1 MSLWKIAWRSLQQR
15 ALSSWLTGFSM
26 ALGVS
31 LVIAVVV
38 IHGVVARH
46 FGDAA
51 QGYHMIVGA
60 KGGKMQLVL
69 NTVFHLSQPI
79 ENIPWSTYNQFREY
93 EEEGETKQGKWAA
106 YTQAVVPLCL
116 GDSLRDG
123 DRDYRVVGTTPDL
136 FDKLSYGALPDGTPL
151 NYQFAEGR
159 NFKTENFREAV
170 IGSVV
175 ANQTGLKVGD
185 GFPITH
191 GLADNPDAHVHEEDI
206 FTIVGILEPTGTPN
220 DRAAFINME
229 GFYLIA
235 DHYEGE
241 LPTDEQ
247 GNPLPLPPEDR
258 EVTALLVLL
267 DPAYEMFGQSIRTQI
282 NEGNV
287 AQAVYPQTEV
297 ANLFE
302 SIVGPAQLLL
312 LALAVLVVIV
322 AAIGVMVSIYNSMAG
337 RTREIA
343 IMRALGAGRG
353 SVMAIVL
360 LESILLSLLGGLG
373 GVLLGHGLIALIN
386 PEITART
393 GVSISPLHFETAELI
408 LVPALVVLASL
419 VGFVPALTAYRTDVA
434 KNLSGGE

>member
-15 ALSSWLTGFSM
+15 ALSSWLTGISM

-31 LVIAVVV
+31 LVIAVLV

-60 KGGKMQLVL
+60 KGGKLQLVL

-79 ENIPWSTYNQFREY
+79 ENIPWSMYNNFRDY
-93 EEEGETKQGKWAA
+93 EEDGETQRGKWAA
-106 YTQAVVPLCL
+106 YTSVVVPFCL
-116 GDSLRDG
+116 GDSFG
-123 DRDYRVVGTTPDL
+123 DFRVVGTTPDL
-136 FDKLSYGALPDGTPL
+136 FDKLSYGALADGTPL
-151 NYQFAEGR
+151 NYRFAQGR

-170 IGSVV
+170 VGSVV
-175 ANQTGLKVGD
+175 ASQTGLRIGD
-185 GFPITH
+185 TFPITH
-191 GLADNPDAHVHEEDI
+191 GLGDSPDAHVHAEDT
-206 FTIVGILEPTGTPN
+206 FTVVGILEPTGTPN
-220 DRAAFINME
+220 DRAAFINIE

-241 LPTDEQ
+241 LPTDAA
-247 GNPLPLPPEDR
+247 GNPLPLPPEER

-267 DPAYEMFGQSIRTQI
+267 DPQFEMFGQSIRTQI
-282 NEGNV
+282 NEGNQ
-287 AQAVYPQTEV
+287 AQAVYPQQEV
-297 ANLFE
+297 ANLFAG
-302 SIVGPAQLLL
+302 IVGPAQLLL
-312 LALAVLVVIV
+312 LVLAVLVVIV

-353 SVMAIVL
+353 AVMSIVL
-360 LESILLSLLGGLG
+360 LESILLSLLGGIG

-434 KNLSGGE
+434 KNLTANE